1 MRVCFS
7 YHHAVRSKSA
17 MIQNMHS
24 NLDGDFVHTI
34 SAFHFLTS
42 VEGRLVSLNETMN
55 ITKGCFWFGII
66 YNF

>member
-1 MRVCFS
+1 
-7 YHHAVRSKSA
+7 

-42 VEGRLVSLNETMN
+42 VLVEDRLVSLNETMN

>member
-1 MRVCFS
+1 
-7 YHHAVRSKSA
+7 

-55 ITKGCFWFGII
+55 ITKGYFWFGII